1 MRNIFI
7 LNTDKPSRLH
17 VTEVQHGNYD
27 HLNPEFNSHKVKF
40 LLYPKHKG
48 SGKRIFARNIYIT
61 SDENIVF
68 NDFITDGYNIWQWK
82 DDSSLLGRK
91 KIILTTDEDLI
102 AKGVQPI
109 DEEFLQWFV
118 KNPTCTKVEVDVVIV
133 RPHYSYPRDGINH
146 YNIIMPK
153 EPKTFAELFA
163 NTHINPTTDANGNTH
178 YYFKAIKKE
187 DNDVPVINSKWRHYN
202 GNIYTV
208 IELTNL
214 HSENFD
220 KYPITVVYKGENGK
234 IWSRPLSDWSRS
246 FTKFKETDNYPT
258 NQWDI
263 KEIEALKAYT
273 ENREQVFWK
282 NHSIKRTGKKSE
294 QLCRYCS
301 STTNWCD
308 DFNAKTCENYLKSSD
323 SIIKKAA
330 EKYAIEE
337 WEDLYNHVGLTG
349 AERGWETIT
358 DFIAG
363 AKSDAAK
370 NYWFEQFEVYLRK
383 AYEAGGKMSWTDGRQ
398 ESQEPYYYDFEEW
411 LTEFKQNSQE

>member
-7 LNTDKPSRLH
+7 IKTDKPSRLFYNA
-17 VTEVQHGNYD
+17 GGA
-27 HLNPEFNSHKVKF
+27 
-40 LLYPKHKG
+40 LLYTTYQNYNG
-48 SGKRIFARNIYIT
+48 VNLYIT
-61 SDENIVF
+61 SDEEVRENEWCL
-68 NDFITDGYNIWQWK
+68 DQ
-82 DDSSLLGRK
+82 DSTLFQNGNNPVSNTADYYGSMK

-102 AKGVQPI
+102 AKGVQSI

-133 RPHYSYPRDGINH
+133 KPHYSYPRDGINH

-153 EPKTFAELFA
+153 EPTFENSIENSINIISIA
-163 NTHINPTTDANGNTH
+163 NSM
-178 YYFKAIKKE
+178 FRKKE
-187 DNDVPVINSKWRHYN
+187 DTDIPVINSKWRHYN

-370 NYWFEQFEVYLRK
+370 NYWFEQFEK
-383 AYEAGGKMSWTDGRQ
+383 K
-398 ESQEPYYYDFEEW
+398 
-411 LTEFKQNSQE
+411 